1 MEAPAVAP
9 AVPGMETPFQ
19 GEVNVNVTRTWRKRA
34 VKLNIARVDIETT
47 AVAFAATES
56 WLRAR

>member
-1 MEAPAVAP
+1 
-9 AVPGMETPFQ
+9 METPFQ

>member
-19 GEVNVNVTRTWRKRA
+19 GEVNVTRTWRKRA